1 MHIACVQS
9 IFKAKISRLA
19 KNIFQNLD
27 VVTHIRV
34 KASFHWMWSRKS
46 KQPQNTVLLGFPTL
60 QTVHAKCV
68 TLRTT
73 QNNTGFTS
81 PVIFAKKTQKKP
93 PSVYLFLYPDS
104 NVQQSNPQS
113 SLINTLC
120 KILPTFR
127 HQTTSE
133 AKLSLML
140 IYGCELLNLSGCMC
154 FWLIVFIVKMYYV
167 HRRKKPLLI

>member
-1 MHIACVQS
+1 MHIARVQN

-27 VVTHIRV
+27 FVTHIRV

-81 PVIFAKKTQKKP
+81 PVIFAKKTPKKTLSIFVP
-93 PSVYLFLYPDS
+93 LSRLQCAAVKPTIESH
-104 NVQQSNPQS
+104 QH
-113 SLINTLC
+113 SLQNFTNIHNLW
-120 KILPTFR
+120 P
-127 HQTTSE
+127 SE

-140 IYGCELLNLSGCMC
+140 IYGCELLNLSGCMR

-167 HRRKKPLLI
+167 LRRKKPLLI

>member
-1 MHIACVQS
+1 MHIARVQS

-81 PVIFAKKTQKKP
+81 PVIFAKKNQKKT

-113 SLINTLC
+113 SLINTLQNFTN
-120 KILPTFR
+120 IHNLWP
-127 HQTTSE
+127 SE